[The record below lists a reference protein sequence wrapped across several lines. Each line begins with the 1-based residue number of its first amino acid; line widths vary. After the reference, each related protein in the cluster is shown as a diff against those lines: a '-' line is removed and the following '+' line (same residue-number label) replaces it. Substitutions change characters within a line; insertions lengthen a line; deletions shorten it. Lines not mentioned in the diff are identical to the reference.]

1 MSPRNKSL
9 FAGAALATVA
19 LLQSGQALAA
29 SKPAKAAPAAAA
41 PDPRDAQ
48 IAELRAEV
56 QALAAEV
63 QDLKNTVHSSASD
76 VAEVKSAQTDNAAQL
91 ADLKAA
97 TSDNFHQVR
106 DAEAALP
113 KVSLANA
120 RPTIST
126 ADGKFTFALRSVVQL
141 DASHSAV
148 HPETAAN
155 DVGSGT
161 NFRRA
166 RLGFDG
172 TAYGDWNFALWG
184 EFGGTGGESPVLN
197 QAYVEYAGF
206 KPFGA
211 DHPFRL
217 RIGAWAAPSSLED
230 ATSNTESLFLERPA
244 VAEMIRGLDAGDG
257 RTGVGFVQNGE
268 RWYVEGVYTGKV
280 VGAATVPNNQQ
291 RGFVTRVAF
300 NPIHGLDYDVH
311 LGFSAQ
317 GVIEPANTATYPGV
331 TEVLNLQERPEL
343 RVDTLRLV
351 STGNIAA
358 RAMQA
363 YGLEAGASWRNFYA
377 AGEWFRI
384 DVDRSAIGTTPVAS
398 PFDPQFGG
406 WYLQG
411 AWTLTG
417 EHHAWSSA
425 SGGFRGIR
433 PAKSFNLEKRDWGAF
448 EVALR
453 YSVLNL
459 NDHYGVAGA
468 ATPTGGIRGGEQDI
482 FTVGLNWY
490 PNSVVRFLLDYQD
503 GRVHRLGATGLNVGE
518 SIHAIALRS
527 QFAF

>member
-1 MSPRNKSL
+1 MSLRTRTL

-19 LLQSGQALAA
+19 LFQSGRALAA
-29 SKPAKAAPAAAA
+29 AKPAMAAPSAT
-41 PDPRDAQ
+41 PDARDAE

-56 QALAAEV
+56 RALASEV
-63 QDLKNTVHSSASD
+63 QDLKNTVHASAAD
-76 VAEVKSAQTDNAAQL
+76 VAEVKGAQTDNAAQL

-113 KVSLANA
+113 KVTLANA

-126 ADGKFTFALRSVVQL
+126 ADGKFTFALRSVVQF
-141 DASHSAV
+141 DAAHTSV
-148 HPETAAN
+148 HPNNPPLTSAN
-155 DVGSGT
+155 DIGSGT

-211 DHPFRL
+211 EHPL
-217 RIGAWAAPSSLED
+217 RIRAGAWAAPAGLED
-230 ATSNTESLFLERPA
+230 ATSNTEGLFLERPA

-257 RTGVGFVQNGE
+257 RTGVGIVQNGD
-268 RWYVEGVYTGKV
+268 RWYFQGVYTGKL
-280 VGAATVPNNQQ
+280 VGAASAPNNQQ
-291 RGFVTRVAF
+291 RGFVTRVAI

-311 LGFSAQ
+311 LGASIQ
-317 GVIEPANTATYPGV
+317 GVIEPADTTAGPVV
-331 TEVLNLQERPEL
+331 TEALTLQERPEL

-351 STGNIAA
+351 STGAIASN
-358 RAMQA
+358 AMQA
-363 YGLEAGASWRNFYA
+363 YGLEAGASWHNFYA

-384 DVDRSAIGTTPVAS
+384 NVDRNS
-398 PFDPQFGG
+398 PGSTFDPQFGG
-406 WYLQG
+406 WYLQA

-417 EHHAWSSA
+417 ERHAWSSVN
-425 SGGFRGIR
+425 GGFRGIR
-433 PAKSFNLEKRDWGAF
+433 PAKTFNRDKGDWGAF
-448 EVALR
+448 EIAAR

-459 NDHYGVAGA
+459 NDHAGVLGV

-482 FTVGLNWY
+482 WTVGLNWY

-503 GRVHRLGATGLNVGE
+503 GRVHRLGPTGINIGE
-518 SIHAIALRS
+518 GVRAVSLRS